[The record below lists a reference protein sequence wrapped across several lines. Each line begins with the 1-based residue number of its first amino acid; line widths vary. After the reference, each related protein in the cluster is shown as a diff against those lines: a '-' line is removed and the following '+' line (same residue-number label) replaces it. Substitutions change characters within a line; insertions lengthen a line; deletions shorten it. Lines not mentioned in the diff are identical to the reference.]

1 MEFSFKGTFFTKILF
16 PIIGIF
22 LILGGKSSYNSTSD
36 FIDNSLVEQGQ
47 VINLLERESEDSIT
61 YAPVIRY
68 SDLEGKN
75 HEFVSGASSNPPSYQ
90 IGESVEILYLKSNPE
105 RVEVKSFFS
114 LWGGAT
120 IMFLIGI
127 AFFSFGFI
135 PTCFALY
142 SKIQKK

>member
-1 MEFSFKGTFFTKILF
+1 LEFNIKGTFFTKILL

-22 LILGGKSSYNSTSD
+22 LILGGKSSYNSTSN

-68 SDLEGKN
+68 SDLEGKS
-75 HEFVSGASSNPPSYQ
+75 HELISSSSSNPPAYQ

-105 RVEVKSFFS
+105 TAEVKSFFS

-120 IMFLIGI
+120 IMLFIGI
-127 AFFSFGFI
+127 VFFSIGFI
-135 PTCFALY
+135 PICRALY